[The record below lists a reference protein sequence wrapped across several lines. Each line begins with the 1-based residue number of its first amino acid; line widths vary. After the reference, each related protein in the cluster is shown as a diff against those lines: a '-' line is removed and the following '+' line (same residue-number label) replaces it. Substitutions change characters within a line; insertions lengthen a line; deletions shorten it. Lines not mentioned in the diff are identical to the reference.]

1 MSASFLAPLTPIQ
14 EPSLVVA
21 VPQATT
27 ETAPP
32 SNTFGTLVSEGLHRV
47 DAQLHT
53 SETDLQRLATGN
65 VDNLHQIMIRLEET
79 RLSFQLMMQV
89 RNRVLDSYQEV
100 MRMQV

>member
-1 MSASFLAPLTPIQ
+1 MSIDFLAPAAPIR
-14 EPSLVVA
+14 EPSLAVA
-21 VPQATT
+21 A
-27 ETAPP
+27 APAIGEAAA
-32 SNTFGTLVSEGLHRV
+32 SSGTFGTLVSDGLRHV

-53 SETDLQRLATGN
+53 SDVDLQHLATGK

-89 RNRVLDSYQEV
+89 RNRLLDSYQEV